1 MNLRSDDKFVE
12 TKGWYQAAERYDHFL
27 RTRKGKVLFLE
38 LGVGYN
44 TPGIIKFAFQKMTSE
59 NPLATYACINYGEAY
74 APGKIADRSI
84 VVDGDAGEM
93 ISRLLDSE

>member
-12 TKGWYQAAERYDHFL
+12 TKGWYQAAE
-27 RTRKGKVLFLE
+27 T
-38 LGVGYN
+38 
-44 TPGIIKFAFQKMTSE
+44 
-59 NPLATYACINYGEAY
+59 PLATYACINYGEAY
-74 APGKIADRSI
+74 APEEIADRSI